1 MTEKLILENDVS
13 QLIVLNDFLERTGE
27 KFGMSEERIQ
37 ALSLVLE
44 EAVSNV
50 IFYAYPEENG
60 RQIEVTMAVKQE
72 ILEVVIRDSGLPF
85 DPTARQQPDV
95 GLAPDE
101 REIGGLGI
109 FLICRIMGR
118 VNYRRENG
126 ENVLTMEMD
135 LKP

>member
-1 MTEKLILENDVS
+1 MTEKLILENEVS
-13 QLIVLNDFLERTGE
+13 QLIVLNDFLEKTGE

-37 ALSLVLE
+37 ALNLVLE

-50 IFYAYPEENG
+50 IFYAYPEESG
-60 RQIEVTMAVKQE
+60 RQIEVTMAVKE
-72 ILEVVIRDSGLPF
+72 GVLEVVVRDSGRPF

-109 FLICRIMGR
+109 FLIRRIMDR
-118 VNYRRENG
+118 VAYRRENG
-126 ENVLTMEMD
+126 ENVLTMEME
-135 LKP
+135 LK